1 MAKWKGDDNG
11 MCRCFYLHPVKTEE
25 IFSARKVLEVIK
37 NGKKPKRGNKA
48 KIGSYIED

>member
-25 IFSARKVLEVIK
+25 IFSALSSSRGHKEWKKAYKGQQSK
-37 NGKKPKRGNKA
+37 NRF
-48 KIGSYIED
+48 IY